1 MTEIL
6 TSILLVLGGLFGL
19 MAALGVVRMPDVL
32 IRMHASTKAGTL
44 GCGLIL
50 AAVAVHFAETSIVA
64 RAVATIVFLMLTAP
78 IGAHMIARAAY
89 RMGVP
94 LSENMVVDE
103 LDGRPEAGP
112 HPHPHPRA
120 KRPDA

>member
-1 MTEIL
+1 MVD
-6 TSILLVLGGLFGL
+6 LLISSLLILGGLFSVV
-19 MAALGVVRMPDVL
+19 AALGVLRLPDVL

-50 AAVAVHFAETSIVA
+50 LAVAVHFAETGIIA

-78 IGAHMIARAAY
+78 IAAHMIGRAAY

-94 LSENMVVDE
+94 LSDRMVVDE

-112 HPHPHPRA
+112 YLHPHPQADRE
-120 KRPDA
+120 KR